1 VSPALLYWLPAVI
14 TAALIFA
21 LSQQPSLPDIPGG
34 IPDWVAHGLEYGFFA
49 LTLAFGATRG
59 FAAERRTP
67 GRVSVAVLIASLYGV
82 SDEFHQ
88 SFVGRDATVQDWLAD
103 TVGAMLMAALIL
115 LLWRQMAGARTPV

>member
-14 TAALIFA
+14 TAALIFG

-115 LLWRQMAGARTPV
+115 LLWRQMAGPRTPV

>member
-1 VSPALLYWLPAVI
+1 MSPALLYWLPAVI

-59 FAAERRTP
+59 FAAERRTL

>member
-1 VSPALLYWLPAVI
+1 MSPALLYWLPAVI

-21 LSQQPSLPDIPGG
+21 LSQQPSLPDILGG

-115 LLWRQMAGARTPV
+115 LLWRQMAGPRTPV

>member
-1 VSPALLYWLPAVI
+1 MSPALLYWLPAVI

-67 GRVSVAVLIASLYGV
+67 GRVSVALLIASLYGV

-115 LLWRQMAGARTPV
+115 LLWRQMAGPRTPV

>member
-1 VSPALLYWLPAVI
+1 MSPALLYWLPAVI

-115 LLWRQMAGARTPV
+115 LLWRQMAGPRTPV